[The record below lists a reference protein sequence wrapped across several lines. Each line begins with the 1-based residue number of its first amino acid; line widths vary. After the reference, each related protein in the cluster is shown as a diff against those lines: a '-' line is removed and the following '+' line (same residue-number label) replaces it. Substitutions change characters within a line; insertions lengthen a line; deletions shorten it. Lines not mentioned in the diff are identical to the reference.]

1 MKRSVLLIGGALMLT
16 VLFGLFPTGG
26 FHAGQ
31 TAIAQDKLVK
41 LAMGST
47 SSSSGVYAHS
57 IALGSVINK
66 YAGGVAVTVVESGGG
81 YDNLRRLQEGV
92 FGLADATGWN
102 ASMEMFAGTGTFT
115 GKAWKQVRLMA
126 LREVTYIRIYLNDE
140 IAKKNKIKVFSDL
153 SGQRFHV
160 GQAGSASATW
170 LPYCNQALGLAINMA
185 FGSLP
190 DGTGAVQEGRITGI
204 AKSSPRNS
212 YDASMKEV
220 DFTTPVTVIG
230 FTREDVAKIRARH
243 PILLFAETPA
253 GTIKDAPSLS
263 SMYEMVSPSGFVS
276 SSLLPED
283 IGYRIVKAVYEHHA
297 DIVNAYPS
305 SKGVHPIAD
314 YFKVVPSGKPGEVV
328 PFHAG
333 VIRYAKELGIKVPV
347 ELIPPEYSGPR

>member
-1 MKRSVLLIGGALMLT
+1 MKKLVLSTLGALILSVLP
-16 VLFGLFPTGG
+16 GLLPVDGLN
-26 FHAGQ
+26 A
-31 TAIAQDKLVK
+31 AQAAVVPDKIVK

-47 SSSSGVYAHS
+47 SSSSGIYAHS
-57 IALGSVINK
+57 VALGSVINK
-66 YAGGVAVTVVESGGG
+66 YAGGVMVTVVESGGG
-81 YDNLRRLQEGV
+81 YDNLRRMQQGV

-102 ASMEMFAGTGTFT
+102 ASMEMFVGTGTFT

-126 LREVTYIRIYLNDE
+126 LREVTYIRIYVNEE
-140 IAKKNKIKVFSDL
+140 IAKKRNIKVFSDL
-153 SGQRFHV
+153 SGQKFHV

-170 LPYCNQALGLAINMA
+170 LPYCNQALGLAINLT
-185 FGSLP
+185 FGSLS
-190 DGTGAVQEGRITGI
+190 DGTGAVQEGRLTGI
-204 AKSSPRNS
+204 AKSSPLNS
-212 YDASMKEV
+212 FDASMKEV
-220 DFTTPVTVIG
+220 HFTTPVTVIG
-230 FTREDVAKIRARH
+230 FTAEDVAKIRALH

-253 GTIKDAPSLS
+253 GAIKDAPSLRS
-263 SMYEMVSPSGFVS
+263 IYEMISPSGFVA

-283 IGYRIVKAVYEHHA
+283 IAYRIVKAVCEHHE

-314 YFKVVPSGKPGEVV
+314 YFKVVPAGKPEEVV